1 MNTGTENPLRAGLDD
16 ERLAPASAI
25 VIFGASGDLTRRK
38 LVPALY
44 HLQLARM
51 LGPGSA
57 IVGFARKDGSSEEFR
72 AEQREATAQFA
83 RSKPVDADAWA
94 SFEPSLSYVQG
105 NFDEPAAFARLKEH
119 LDTVDSTFGTRGNR
133 LFYFATPPEF
143 FSVIAKQLKAAG
155 LIADAS
161 DRSRFTRVIVE
172 KPFGTN
178 LESSRQLDR
187 ALHEVLDESQI
198 YRIDHYLGKEAVQNV
213 LAFRFGNAIFE
224 PLWRRETID
233 HVQITVAE
241 EIGIEGRGKFYEG
254 AGATRDIIQNHLFQL
269 LMLVAMEP
277 PSAFDADAVRDE
289 KVKVLRALRPMHRD
303 RIAELTA
310 RGQYGRGTLGGGLLP
325 AYREEKDVHPDS
337 RTETYAAMR
346 CEIDNWRWQG
356 VPFYIRTGK
365 RLTRRVTEIAVR
377 FKGIPVA
384 LFGRSQAETA
394 PNELVLRIQP
404 DEGITLRF
412 AAKQPGSHM
421 LLRDVNMDFRYGATW
436 GRTSA
441 DAYERLILDA
451 LLGDATL
458 FARDDEVDEAWRY
471 VSPIIDAWN
480 EMPPP
485 SFPNYAAGT
494 WGPASAEAL
503 VERDGRRWRRP

>member
-1 MNTGTENPLRAGLDD
+1 MTEENPLRTGLDD
-16 ERLAPASAI
+16 ERLCPPCAI

-38 LVPALY
+38 LVPALF

-51 LGPGSA
+51 LAPGSA
-57 IVGFARKDGSSEEFR
+57 IVGLSRKAMTTEEFR
-72 AEQREATAQFA
+72 LDQREATAQFA
-83 RSKPVDADAWA
+83 RSQPVDAEAWA
-94 SFEPSLSYVQG
+94 SFEPSLSYVPG
-105 NFDEPAAFARLKEH
+105 SFDDPDAYARLKSH
-119 LDTVDSTFGTRGNR
+119 LESLDATLGTRGNR

-143 FSVIAKQLKAAG
+143 FSVISKQLAAAG
-155 LIADAS
+155 LIAPSTDT
-161 DRSRFTRVIVE
+161 SRFTRFIVE
-172 KPFGTN
+172 KPFGTD
-178 LESSRQLDR
+178 LRSSRALDR
-187 ALHEVLDESQI
+187 ALHEVIDESQI
-198 YRIDHYLGKEAVQNV
+198 YRIDHYLGKEAVQNL

-224 PLWRRETID
+224 PLWRREYID

-254 AGATRDIIQNHLFQL
+254 AGAARDIIQNHLFQL

-289 KVKVLRALRPMHRD
+289 KVKVLRALRPMARE
-303 RIAELTA
+303 RIPELTA
-310 RGQYGRGTLGGGLLP
+310 RGQYGRGTLGGGLLS
-325 AYREEKDVHPDS
+325 AYREERDVHPES

-346 CEIDNWRWQG
+346 VEVDNWRWQG
-356 VPFYIRTGK
+356 VPFYVRTGK

-412 AAKQPGSHM
+412 AAKQPGSRM

-471 VSPIIDAWN
+471 VTPILEGWA
-480 EMPPP
+480 EMPAP
-485 SFPNYAAGT
+485 SFPNYASGT